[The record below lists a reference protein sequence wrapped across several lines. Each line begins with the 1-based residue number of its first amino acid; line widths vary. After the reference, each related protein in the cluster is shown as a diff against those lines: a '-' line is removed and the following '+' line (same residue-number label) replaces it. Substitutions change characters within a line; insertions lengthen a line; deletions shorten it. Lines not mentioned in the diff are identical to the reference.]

1 MSVFQFLDAHST
13 DALEAA
19 FPGLDHRY
27 GETPLRPPAKYIRR
41 SLFGFGRDHAGVEAA
56 CATPNPFTM
65 MHFAWDYLSVSD
77 RRAVAAAS
85 PPLTSY
91 ACMRVQ
97 ATQTEVASA
106 RAPRGPASPDDLLRP
121 VDKRRCYKI
130 ALALLRFDYCYPR
143 LIRWLGGLYTNQHRD
158 FDAVWDILE
167 YFGDGCGPPP
177 GYPPIDVD
185 ACFKMFTLG
194 APTKHSLQATFD
206 DVWQRE
212 RYDNHPPLQDVV
224 DQVEAK
230 FNKEER
236 LSYHVLLPR
245 SVWAFIPGLII
256 SPLNFIQRPGDP
268 EGRICVDPSTKL
280 PMTTNYV
287 ESEVVV
293 EQPSAEVP
301 ADEPAPV
308 TPEPDPPPD
317 PPPLPPLPSRRP
329 RKKQRRPG
337 PPPQSRPRRSKP
349 QRRQDTVAPNS
360 QTPDTGTPGEE
371 ETNPRVYYATALQR
385 FLTWIWRLR
394 MDHPQSEIYLS
405 YDDISAA
412 FHRVLY
418 HPEIAKVY
426 AMVFQ
431 EFLVIPVGL
440 IFGAKN
446 SPSLYMIPAEIRAH
460 VAAVFKVFDQLAT
473 KLSQTVRLVQAP
485 PPEELRTLIPPAKP
499 DAIHQPLS
507 LAGGDRPPS
516 FVDDTG
522 LAGIK
527 PVIIDIINRSIL
539 SAYLMFGFPDESDA
553 PPVINETKFATIVS
567 HILRYLGF
575 LIDSRAMEVEWPLEK
590 REKLAHMI
598 AEMFINRDPTIK
610 LTPSRLSRPLGLIRH
625 GAPVANLGVYHSLRL
640 QHRLNDVLSQF
651 GSGRFAPHRQAQ
663 RRWWKHFDTGEPDE
677 ELVVELKLLHATLT
691 APQHRHVWR
700 RPIGLIVKRMWD
712 FHLEGDASYQGLGGF
727 CPELNFMW
735 RLSRAD
741 MVTVGFAMYELGPQH
756 EEKGTHVNIL
766 EFIVQIINLWL
777 GLSLA
782 RPGSQPVILATGD
795 STSALSWMWFAT
807 RAKNPVVR
815 RLARFLQ
822 ALLTFYPHHFA
833 LQKEHWKGETNVTT
847 DVLSRFK
854 IAPTWQSAI
863 EVTSPTLDTCRPYRV
878 PFALATALQKV
889 ATSEQAAE
897 WYVTQTTAM
906 WTIVPSTLPNGWR
919 QSRTMTSL

>member
-1 MSVFQFLDAHST
+1 MSVFPFLDART
-13 DALEAA
+13 QDALEEA
-19 FPGLDHRY
+19 FPGLDRQY

-41 SLFGFGRDHAGVEAA
+41 SRFGFGRDHAGVEAA

-65 MHFAWDYLSVSD
+65 LHFAWDYLAVQD

-91 ACMRVQ
+91 ARMRVQ
-97 ATQTEVASA
+97 ATRVEVGSA
-106 RAPRGPASPDDLLRP
+106 RAPRGPATPEDLKQP
-121 VDKRRCYKI
+121 VDKQRCYKL

-167 YFGDGCGPPP
+167 HFGGDRDPPP
-177 GYPPIDVD
+177 GYPPVDLD
-185 ACFKMFTLG
+185 ACFKMFTMG
-194 APTKHSLQATFD
+194 APSKHFLTATFD

-212 RYDNHPPLQDVV
+212 RYDNHPPLQEVL
-224 DQVEAK
+224 DQVESK

-256 SPLNFIQRPGDP
+256 SPLNFIQRPGDA

-280 PMTTNYV
+280 PLKTNYV
-287 ESEVVV
+287 AAECVVD
-293 EQPSAEVP
+293 QPSAEVQ
-301 ADEPAPV
+301 ADRPAPV
-308 TPEPDPPPD
+308 APEPG
-317 PPPLPPLPSRRP
+317 LPRP
-329 RKKQRRPG
+329 KKQRRV
-337 PPPQSRPRRSKP
+337 
-349 QRRQDTVAPNS
+349 DTAAPNS
-360 QTPDTGTPGEE
+360 QTPDTGAPGEE

-394 MDHPQSEIYLS
+394 MDHPDSEIYLS

-460 VAAVFKVFDQLAT
+460 VAAIFKVFDNIAT
-473 KLSQTVRLVQAP
+473 QLSQTVQLIPAP
-485 PPEELRTLIPPAKP
+485 PPEQLRRIIPPAKP

-507 LAGGDRPPS
+507 VAGGDRPPS

-527 PVIIDIINRSIL
+527 SAIIAFINRSIL

-553 PPVINETKFATIVS
+553 QPVINEDKFAAIVS

-590 REKLAHMI
+590 REKLAQMI
-598 AEMFINRDPTIK
+598 ADLFINRDPAVK
-610 LTPSRLSRPLGLIRH
+610 LTPSRLSQPLGLIRH

-651 GSGRFAPHRQAQ
+651 GSGRFAPNRQAH
-663 RRWWKHFDTGEPDE
+663 RRWWKHFDTGEPDK

-727 CPELNFMW
+727 CPVLNFMW
-735 RLSRAD
+735 RLSRDD
-741 MVTVGFAMYELGPQH
+741 MVTIGFDMYDLGPQH

-766 EFIVQIINLWL
+766 EFIVQIINLWM

-782 RPGSQPVILATGD
+782 APGSQPVILATGD
-795 STSALSWMWFAT
+795 STSALSWMWFAS

-833 LQKEHWKGETNVTT
+833 LQKEHWKGTTNVTT

-863 EVTSPTLDTCRPYRV
+863 DVTYPTLNSCRPYRV
-878 PFALATALQKV
+878 PLELATALQSV
-889 ATSEQAAE
+889 ATSEKAAE

-906 WTIVPSTLPNGWR
+906 WTIVPSTLPTGWR
-919 QSRTMTSL
+919 QSPTMTSL

>member
-1 MSVFQFLDAHST
+1 MSVFRLLDDQSAE
-13 DALEAA
+13 ALEAA
-19 FPGLDHRY
+19 FPGLDRHY

-41 SLFGFGRDHAGVEAA
+41 SRFGFGRDHAGVESA

-65 MHFAWDYLSVSD
+65 MHFAWDYLTVAD

-85 PPLTSY
+85 PPLASY
-91 ACMRVQ
+91 ASMRVK
-97 ATQTEVASA
+97 ATQVEVDSA
-106 RAPRGPASPDDLLRP
+106 RAPRGPATPEELKQP
-121 VDKRRCYKI
+121 VNKQRCYKI

-143 LIRWLGGLYTNQHRD
+143 LIRWLGGPYTYQHRD

-167 YFGDGCGPPP
+167 YFGGDSDPPP
-177 GYPPIDVD
+177 GYPPIDLD
-185 ACFKMFTLG
+185 ACFKLFTMG

-212 RYDNHPPLQDVV
+212 RYDNHPPLQEVV
-224 DQVEAK
+224 DQVESK

-256 SPLNFIQRPGDP
+256 SPMNFVQRPGDP
-268 EGRICVDPSTKL
+268 EGRICVDPSTQL
-280 PMTTNYV
+280 PMKTNYV
-287 ESEVVV
+287 KAEVVV
-293 EQPSAEVP
+293 EQPSAEVL

-308 TPEPDPPPD
+308 TPEPEPPPES
-317 PPPLPPLPSRRP
+317 PPRSARRP
-329 RKKQRRPG
+329 RKKRRKN
-337 PPPQSRPRRSKP
+337 RRP
-349 QRRQDTVAPNS
+349 QRRKDTAAPNS

-394 MDHPQSEIYLS
+394 MDYPDKEIYLS

-460 VAAVFKVFDQLAT
+460 VAAVFKVFDGIAT
-473 KLSQTVRLVQAP
+473 KLSRTVQLVPAP
-485 PPEELRTLIPPAKP
+485 TQEELRDLIPPAKP
-499 DAIHQPLS
+499 DAVHQPLS
-507 LAGGDRPPS
+507 VAGGDRPPS
-516 FVDDTG
+516 FIDDTG
-522 LAGIK
+522 LAGTQAA
-527 PVIIDIINRSIL
+527 IIDTINRSIL

-553 PPVINETKFATIVS
+553 PPVINETKFAAIVS
-567 HILRYLGF
+567 HLLQYLGF

-590 REKLAHMI
+590 RQKLAQMI
-598 AEMFINRDPTIK
+598 ADLFINRDPNVK

-640 QHRLNDVLSQF
+640 QHRLNDVLSKF
-651 GSGRFAPHRQAQ
+651 GSGRFARNRAAH

-677 ELVVELKLLHATLT
+677 ELVIELKLLHAALT
-691 APQHRHVWR
+691 EPQHRHVWR

-712 FHLEGDASYQGLGGF
+712 SHLEGDASYQGLGGF
-727 CPELNFMW
+727 CPELDFMW
-735 RLSRAD
+735 RISRAD
-741 MVTVGFAMYELGPQH
+741 MVSIGFEMYHEGPQH
-756 EEKGTHVNIL
+756 EDKGTHVNIL
-766 EFIVQIINLWL
+766 EFIVQIINLWM
-777 GLSLA
+777 GLSLSA
-782 RPGSQPVILATGD
+782 PHSQPVILATGD
-795 STSALSWMWFAT
+795 STSALSWMWFAS
-807 RAKNPVVR
+807 RAKSPVVR

-822 ALLTFYPHHFA
+822 AMLTFYPYHFA
-833 LQKEHWKGETNVTT
+833 LQKEHVKGETNATA

-854 IAPTWQSAI
+854 IAPTWRSAI
-863 EVTSPTLDTCRPYRV
+863 EVTSPTLDSCQPYRV
-878 PFALATALQKV
+878 PSELVTALQNV
-889 ATSEQAAE
+889 VTSERAAE

-906 WTIVPSTLPNGWR
+906 WTIKPSTLPPGWR
-919 QSRTMTSL
+919 ESPTMTSL